1 MSSTATLS
9 TKKPVVMRRLGIAF
23 ISRFFSVFALA
34 ICLYSF
40 FVSDE
45 TEIKTQAIYWF
56 CIALVSAVVP
66 YLEEVVTYIQ
76 SIKLGD
82 IEIALTEVKKEIE
95 RVDNRVEKLDE
106 KLLVS
111 LGQVRQSE
119 AGLSKEARENRQRI
133 YDESAQVLALLPPE
147 SKIKLQKRLT
157 LNHLSDAGI
166 DVRTIKEILGNLDYY
181 RGGIDQ
187 FFTPELVQAVEKF
200 QAENMLGQPDGIVG
214 PMTLS
219 KIAELHS

>member
-1 MSSTATLS
+1 
-9 TKKPVVMRRLGIAF
+9 MRRLGISS
-23 ISRFFSVFALA
+23 ISRFFAVSALV

-45 TEIKTQAIYWF
+45 AEIKTQAIYWF
-56 CIALVSAVVP
+56 CIALISAVVP
-66 YLEEVVTYIQ
+66 YLEEVLAYVR

-82 IEIALTEVKKEIE
+82 IEIAIKDVKKEIQ
-95 RVDNRVEKLDE
+95 RVDDRVERLDE
-106 KLLVS
+106 KLLIS

-119 AGLSKEARENRQRI
+119 ADLSKEARENRQRI
-133 YDESAQVLALLPPE
+133 YDESAQALDLLPPE
-147 SKIKLQKRLT
+147 GKIKLQKRLT

-166 DVRTIKEILGNLDYY
+166 DIKTIKEILEKLGCYQ
-181 RGGIDQ
+181 GKVDQ
-187 FFTPELVQAVEKF
+187 FFTSELVQAVEKF
-200 QAENMLGQPDGIVG
+200 QSENMLGQPDGIVG

>member
-1 MSSTATLS
+1 
-9 TKKPVVMRRLGIAF
+9 MRRLDISS
-23 ISRFFSVFALA
+23 ISRAFAVFALV
-34 ICLYSF
+34 ICLYSLF
-40 FVSDE
+40 ISSE

-66 YLEEVVTYIQ
+66 YLEEVVAYVQ

-82 IEIALTEVKKEIE
+82 IEIALKEVKKEIQ
-95 RVDNRVEKLDE
+95 RVDDKVERLDD
-106 KLLVS
+106 KLLIS

-119 AGLSKEARENRQRI
+119 ATLTKEARENRQRI
-133 YDESAQVLALLPPE
+133 YDESAQALALLPPD
-147 SKIKLQKRLT
+147 SKMNLQKRLT

-166 DVRTIKEILGNLDYY
+166 DVQTLKDVLEKLGYY
-181 RGGIDQ
+181 QGSIDQ

-200 QAENMLGQPDGIVG
+200 QSENIPGQPDGIIG
-214 PMTLS
+214 PITLS